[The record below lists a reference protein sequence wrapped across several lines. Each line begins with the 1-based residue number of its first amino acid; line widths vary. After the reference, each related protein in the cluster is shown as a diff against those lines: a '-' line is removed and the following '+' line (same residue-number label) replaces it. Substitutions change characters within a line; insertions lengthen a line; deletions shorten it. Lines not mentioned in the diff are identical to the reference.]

1 MPHLPRRAALLD
13 ASDHWGESALS
24 FGIEIVGSRDRPD
37 VAIAA
42 RATLADA
49 IGTGAAA
56 VVVEGCARSVLLE
69 NGLEAIVYTS
79 SAETFTPA
87 RRQLGRRNLFTVA
100 GSSRPVPFLVAALD
114 ERYRGW
120 WELRIAAAGGSGRS
134 AFVLGETPDGPAA
147 ILKFARERGR
157 SDSVDQEIAGLRVAA
172 AGGPTVTRH
181 APSILESIEVDG
193 FAGVLESFAP
203 GRPLGT
209 VLAARTSRRSRL
221 AAVERVA
228 EWLVDV
234 GREPTAP
241 ADALGSTR
249 TWLREGA
256 VALAAQHGA
265 PSDLVD
271 RVPPVPAVP
280 QHNDLWSGNILVTDD
295 GFTAVDWQVARA
307 HGFPLFDLLYFLA
320 DALARLDR
328 VSRLEDRVGHFVRLF
343 RGESR
348 SSEALLDWVNR
359 AARAANLPAE
369 ALGPLATLCWLEKG
383 FAPWRPE
390 EARAPT
396 ELKGRMAVAWLR
408 DPRLGVNWN
417 PAPAA

>member
-1 MPHLPRRAALLD
+1 
-13 ASDHWGESALS
+13 
-24 FGIEIVGSRDRPD
+24 V
-37 VAIAA
+37 VAT

-56 VVVEGCARSVLLE
+56 VVVEGSHASILRE
-69 NGLEAIVYTS
+69 NRLDWIVYETS
-79 SAETFTPA
+79 QGRLAPSQG
-87 RRQLGRRNLFTVA
+87 RLGRRGLVTVA
-100 GSSRPVPFLVAALD
+100 ASSRPVPFLVAALD
-114 ERYRGW
+114 ERYRW
-120 WELRIAAAGGSGRS
+120 WELRVAAAGGSGRS
-134 AFVLGETPDGPAA
+134 AFVLGETPSTPAA

-172 AGGPTVTRH
+172 AGGPTVIRH
-181 APSILESIEVDG
+181 ASTIIDSVEVDG

-209 VLAARTSRRSRL
+209 LLAARTSRRSRF
-221 AAVERVA
+221 APVRRVA

-234 GREPTAP
+234 GRETAAP
-241 ADALGSTR
+241 ADALAPTR
-249 TWLREGA
+249 AWLREGA
-256 VALAAQHGA
+256 VALAGQHGA
-265 PSDLVD
+265 PPDLVD
-271 RVPPVPAVP
+271 RLPPVPAVL
-280 QHNDLWSGNILVTDD
+280 QHNDLWTGNVLVRDD

-307 HGFPLFDLLYFLA
+307 HGLPLFDLLYFLA

-328 VSRLEDRVGHFVRLF
+328 VARLDDRVDHFVSLF

-348 SSEALLDWVNR
+348 SSAVLFEWVNR
-359 AARAANLPAE
+359 AASAANVPTE
-369 ALGPLATLCWLEKG
+369 AIGPLATLCRLEKG

-408 DPRLGVNWN
+408 DPQLGVNWR
-417 PAPAA
+417 PPV